1 MTATLC
7 KGLKIVPTKSDISTL
22 ARAAAAIMV
31 ADNSISTSNTEHF
44 MKLGFVGT
52 GALTAAIV
60 TGLKSI
66 GDNSVS
72 VLLSPRNEE
81 IAASLAA
88 RFEDVQ
94 VAADNQAVLDGSDT
108 VMLAVRPQ
116 VAHEVIPSLRF
127 RPDHRVVSLIATL
140 SLKEIATLVAPAHR
154 LIKALPMPMIASR
167 QGATIICP
175 PDKDVAAFF
184 GKLGKAIEV
193 ENAHE
198 FDALSVVTATYA
210 SFFKYLD
217 TIHAWLKTQGVD
229 DLKGRDYIATLFKA
243 LANAPDSSPDAGFM
257 HLSQEYATR
266 GGINEQILRQLTN
279 AGLFDTF
286 TQSLDAVHKRIM
298 ASQA

>member
-1 MTATLC
+1 
-7 KGLKIVPTKSDISTL
+7 
-22 ARAAAAIMV
+22 MV
-31 ADNSISTSNTEHF
+31 ADSSNPTSNKEHF

-60 TGLKSI
+60 TGLKSMS
-66 GDNSVS
+66 DNSVS

-94 VAADNQAVLDGSDT
+94 VATDNQAVLDGSDT

-127 RPDHRVVSLIATL
+127 RPDHHVISLIATL
-140 SLKEIATLVAPAHR
+140 SLEAIATLVAPAHK
-154 LIKALPMPMIASR
+154 LTKALPMPMIALR

-175 PDKDVAAFF
+175 PDKATAAFF
-184 GKLGKAIEV
+184 ENLGKAIEV
-193 ENAHE
+193 ETASE

-210 SFFKYLD
+210 TYFKYLD
-217 TIHAWLKTQGVD
+217 TIHGWLKAQRVD
-229 DLKGRDYIATLFKA
+229 DAKGRDYIATLFKA
-243 LANAPDSSPDAGFM
+243 LANAPDTAPEASFM

-266 GGINEQILRQLTN
+266 GGINEQILRDLTG
-279 AGLFDTF
+279 AGLFDAF
-286 TQSLDAVHKRIM
+286 ARSLDGVHRRIT